1 VPALGVAAAVG
12 LVLYFVG
19 ALAHLRVGSRQL
31 IGWAVFFTVAVAA
44 LAVNLC
50 GIAATSGEPFA
61 PPGTT
66 NRAWTGP
73 HRRACDS

>member
-19 ALAHLRVGSRQL
+19 ALVADLRVGSRRL
-31 IGWAVFFTVAVAA
+31 FGWAVFFTVAVAA
-44 LAVNLC
+44 LAVNLWV
-50 GIAATSGEPFA
+50 IAATSREPFA

-66 NRAWTGP
+66 NRAWMGAASP
-73 HRRACDS
+73 GM